1 MADRYGLSRVWVM
14 AAVLVSAVTVSAVPA
29 SAQATRPATHPAA
42 TQSRIERKTYVF
54 KFEQIE
60 REMEYALFVPSGYD
74 KARKTPLLV
83 ALHGLL
89 SNPQQIMRYPGLTDL
104 AERYGYIVVAP
115 MGFNNHGWYGAKPL
129 VGVKGD
135 DPKNLPELSEKDV
148 LNVLAIVRD
157 EYNVDPDRIYL
168 MGHSMGGGGCWEL
181 AIRHPDLFA
190 ALAPIAPAT
199 VRPAEDLQK
208 IKHIP
213 VVLVQGGM
221 DLLVPVRRVQPW
233 AEQMKKLEMSHE
245 YIEVPTG
252 DHVGIAFTEM
262 PKIFAF
268 LDKQRRQPAK

>member
-1 MADRYGLSRVWVM
+1 MTNRNGLLRVWLAIVVFM
-14 AAVLVSAVTVSAVPA
+14 SA
-29 SAQATRPATHPAA
+29 SAGWAQTTGPATRPAA
-42 TQSRIERKTYVF
+42 TQSRIERKTYAF
-54 KFEQIE
+54 KFEQVE

-74 KARKTPLLV
+74 KTRKTPLMV

-115 MGFNNHGWYGAKPL
+115 MGFNNHGWYGATPL
-129 VGVKGD
+129 VNVKGD

-148 LNVLAIVRD
+148 MNVLAIVRG

-181 AIRHPDLFA
+181 AIRHPNLFA

-199 VRPAEDLQK
+199 ARPAADLQK
-208 IKHIP
+208 ITHLP
-213 VVLVQGGM
+213 VILVQGGM
-221 DLLVPVRRVQPW
+221 DLLVPARRVRPW
-233 AEQMKKLEMSHE
+233 AEQMKKLQMRHE
-245 YIEVPTG
+245 YIEVPAG